1 MKSLDKDGNMEA
13 INLNTK
19 ENIIN
24 AYNLK
29 PTLFY
34 DVEGILLEK
43 KEKDVKIEK
52 IIDNK
57 KVSYSLRLKE
67 EIKQKVGEK
76 VIVDKDN
83 IVSMKIEEKEKDKDK
98 ESIKPINYKEV
109 IKRIGLEDSE
119 ETKEAIEYLINNQIP
134 VTKENLDTFFMSKKF
149 LKEIIENIDFDSC
162 ISLMDKGID
171 IKEDSLQKIAETL
184 IEIKDEKKNLSLKKL
199 LKLNR
204 KLSYKEAEI
213 IAKEIYGR
221 KMGKD
226 VYDSIIALHKEK
238 IPINKENIEKLM
250 EVIDKLYDLKDYND
264 EKFVSFFKEDLPFN
278 IENLYK
284 YKHSYDNKG
293 IDKNI
298 ISPLYEQFTI
308 EKEENL
314 EYILKILEDLNLE
327 AKGENI
333 QIIREFLLNEV
344 EITKENYEKI
354 LDMKSKLNELIN
366 LLDEDKAAQLME
378 EKIDLLKE
386 DISVLLNKLKLQNRG
401 EAKDSLEKSSDIL
414 KEIENLKT
422 ITDKELLQLI
432 KNEEDFKIENLK
444 EIISTNTNI
453 NEGLNGK
460 VVEKARTINNI
471 FNTLG
476 QLDSNTIAFTSRRF
490 NNITLNNLYNSHL
503 EIVEKNEVIVE
514 PIAKTEENLIRQEYL
529 NAKSNTTLNLIK
541 MSIKEGLALEHM
553 ALEELNQFID
563 KKVNRYRET
572 QKLIKEIK
580 HLQGK
585 EEFLIPV
592 VMKNQLDMSINQINN
607 INSIL
612 NDGKGIGNLFNNFL
626 TNKNNYS
633 KELKENIEI
642 LENKI
647 KKLSTALKKG
657 KEEVKEDY
665 KETINNFKDLSG
677 FSNSNNG
684 DKEENLKQIKEYLDL
699 QNQLSTD
706 DLVLQLPIFTE
717 EGYNNVNLIIPNI
730 NKGINKDDMKF
741 YLNVNMKNLGQVK
754 FNLQVK
760 DEKVYVDFNIAN
772 DELIKENESLLKDG
786 LEKIGYTLEKIEHN
800 NIL

>member
-1 MKSLDKDGNMEA
+1 
-13 INLNTK
+13 
-19 ENIIN
+19 
-24 AYNLK
+24 
-29 PTLFY
+29 
-34 DVEGILLEK
+34 
-43 KEKDVKIEK
+43 
-52 IIDNK
+52 
-57 KVSYSLRLKE
+57 
-67 EIKQKVGEK
+67 
-76 VIVDKDN
+76 
-83 IVSMKIEEKEKDKDK
+83 
-98 ESIKPINYKEV
+98 
-109 IKRIGLEDSE
+109 
-119 ETKEAIEYLINNQIP
+119 
-134 VTKENLDTFFMSKKF
+134 
-149 LKEIIENIDFDSC
+149 
-162 ISLMDKGID
+162 
-171 IKEDSLQKIAETL
+171 
-184 IEIKDEKKNLSLKKL
+184 
-199 LKLNR
+199 
-204 KLSYKEAEI
+204 
-213 IAKEIYGR
+213 
-221 KMGKD
+221 
-226 VYDSIIALHKEK
+226 
-238 IPINKENIEKLM
+238 
-250 EVIDKLYDLKDYND
+250 
-264 EKFVSFFKEDLPFN
+264 
-278 IENLYK
+278 
-284 YKHSYDNKG
+284 
-293 IDKNI
+293 NI